1 MALHHQME
9 VGIRKSHERSA
20 GTMISTICFLGL
32 ALVFFLHASELYDA
46 GYHAKAAGLGV
57 CALAC
62 LAGGLRFVIQKAIL
76 SAQRHWQ

>member
-1 MALHHQME
+1 MALQDQME
-9 VGIRKSHERSA
+9 VSMRKSQERSA
-20 GTMISTICFLGL
+20 GTMISTVCFFGL

-46 GYHAKAAGLGV
+46 GYYANAAGLGL

-62 LAGGLRFVIQKAIL
+62 FAGGLRFVIQKAIL